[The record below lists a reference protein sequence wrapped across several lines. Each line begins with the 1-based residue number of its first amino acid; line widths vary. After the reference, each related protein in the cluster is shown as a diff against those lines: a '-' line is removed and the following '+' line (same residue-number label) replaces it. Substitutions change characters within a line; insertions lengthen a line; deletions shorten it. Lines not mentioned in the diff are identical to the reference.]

1 VQKVI
6 FLITNMTGFRNKG
19 CEAATKAI
27 INEITKLLNNVEFK
41 VLTEDPVY
49 DSLWA
54 PKAKNVSFLLNP
66 FTKRYFFR
74 DLVLSLRWS
83 WLWRLNGQLQIVKSM
98 VPFQQSDVVLSIG
111 GDIFSSTYGDLLK
124 HLIQLQAA
132 TTLGK
137 FIILL
142 GHSIGPFENHSQYKA
157 FVKTVRQAQL
167 ITVRESLSLKYL
179 ENMKLKNVR
188 IELTADPAFCLEPD
202 MKSVEK
208 IFNIYDIPQGKILV
222 GVAPSQGI
230 VYYSRT
236 SYQSHFNA
244 LRKLIEFLTEKLGC
258 HVILIPHVHETI
270 VKNDDRVLCEMLYR
284 MLGFPKNV
292 TMLSLTHSAEE
303 MRAIVG
309 RLDFMI
315 AERMH
320 AAIAGLSQNV
330 PTFVIGYS
338 VKAEG
343 ILGDIFGFDS
353 FENYMISVKK
363 MDNKKLE
370 ERVSSL
376 LERRSEVAKHLSKVI
391 PQVKENA
398 RRNFKLIMEVL
409 EQRNT

>member
-1 VQKVI
+1 MQKVI

-49 DSLWA
+49 DALWA

-98 VPFQQSDVVLSIG
+98 VPFQQPGVVLSTG
-111 GDIFSSTYGDLLK
+111 GDIFSSTYGDLPK

-132 TTLGK
+132 KTLGK

-167 ITVRESLSLKYL
+167 VTVRESLSLKYL
-179 ENMKLKNVR
+179 ENMKLENVR

-202 MKSVEK
+202 MRSVDK
-208 IFNIYDIPQGKILV
+208 VFKIYDIPEGKILV
-222 GVAPSQGI
+222 GLAPSQGI

-244 LRKLIEFLTEKLGC
+244 LRKLIVFLTEKLGC
-258 HVILIPHVHETI
+258 HVMLIPHVHDTTVE
-270 VKNDDRVLCEMLYR
+270 NDDRVLCEMLYR

-303 MRAIVG
+303 IRAIVG

-353 FENYMISVKK
+353 LENYMISVKK
-363 MDNKKLE
+363 WIIKNWRNASVVFWRGEVKL
-370 ERVSSL
+370 
-376 LERRSEVAKHLSKVI
+376 
-391 PQVKENA
+391 PNTYQ
-398 RRNFKLIMEVL
+398 KLF
-409 EQRNT
+409 QR